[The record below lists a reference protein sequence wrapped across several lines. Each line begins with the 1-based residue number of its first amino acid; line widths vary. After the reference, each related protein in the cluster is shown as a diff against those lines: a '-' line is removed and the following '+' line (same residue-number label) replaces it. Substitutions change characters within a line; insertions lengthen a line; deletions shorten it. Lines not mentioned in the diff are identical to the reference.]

1 MQRSVTMS
9 RFFSWL
15 VIAVAAVFL
24 VVAST
29 AFSPATVTWLAPAI
43 AAGTLLVSSAIAYND
58 RSYPLSAVTAGVIVV
73 ISVWTI
79 VASLVFS
86 DPTVRHLA
94 LAESLAISGLA
105 AVGLTAHEL
114 THERAMRSRR
124 PGSTEREPRVAA
136 AA

>member
-1 MQRSVTMS
+1 MS

-15 VIAVAAVFL
+15 VIAVAAGFL
-24 VVAST
+24 VVASA
-29 AFSPATVTWLAPAI
+29 AFSPATVMWLAPAI
-43 AAGTLLVSSAIAYND
+43 AVGTLLVSSAIAYYD

-73 ISVWTI
+73 VSIWTI

-114 THERAMRSRR
+114 THERAMRSRK
-124 PGSTEREPRVAA
+124 PGSADREPRVAA